1 MAIQRDRLDASAAA
15 SLYSSKLN
23 KVIVEDLLMMN
34 QVVKEIKENAE
45 LAVIIQPLENMK
57 FAVATDASFANHD
70 FQLQRGQMIL
80 IHENGLKED
89 LSTKS
94 NLLWWRS
101 GKLQRVINSTLAAE
115 IQSLSKGLADLMWTI
130 VIYKELRD
138 EKM

>member
-1 MAIQRDRLDASAAA
+1 
-15 SLYSSKLN
+15 
-23 KVIVEDLLMMN
+23 
-34 QVVKEIKENAE
+34 
-45 LAVIIQPLENMK
+45 
-57 FAVATDASFANHD
+57 
-70 FQLQRGQMIL
+70 MIL

-94 NLLWWRS
+94 NFLWWRS

>member
-1 MAIQRDRLDASAAA
+1 M
-15 SLYSSKLN
+15 
-23 KVIVEDLLMMN
+23 
-34 QVVKEIKENAE
+34 
-45 LAVIIQPLENMK
+45 
-57 FAVATDASFANHD
+57 
-70 FQLQRGQMIL
+70 

-94 NLLWWRS
+94 NFLWWRS